1 MQTLYKWWAGLLL
14 VAVILQVGF
23 AGYGA
28 FYVAPRSTATA
39 RRSTTDRFEDG
50 FGIHMGFGYIVW
62 LLGIV
67 FLVIGVVAGIGRW
80 RLGRHGL
87 LALLLTLQVVLAWVG
102 SGVPAIGF
110 FHPVNALLIFTV
122 LALDRARHVAS
133 QSRNAAGCSDAGCHC
148 LTASAW

>member
-14 VAVILQVGF
+14 VAVVLQVGL

-28 FYVAPRSTATA
+28 FYVAHKVDGDGKTID
-39 RRSTTDRFEDG
+39 TDGFEDG

-62 LLGIV
+62 LLGIA
-67 FLVIGVVAGIGRW
+67 FLVIGVIAGIGRW

-87 LALLLTLQVVLAWVG
+87 LALLLTLQVILAWIG

-110 FHPVNALLIFTV
+110 FHPVNALLIFTILLWV
-122 LALDRARHVAS
+122 VHDTWRVRAGATPT
-133 QSRNAAGCSDAGCHC
+133 AAAP
-148 LTASAW
+148 SATV

>member
-1 MQTLYKWWAGLLL
+1 MQTLYKWWAALLL
-14 VAVILQVGF
+14 LAVVLQVGL

-28 FYVAPRSTATA
+28 FYVAHKVDGDGKTIDTNG
-39 RRSTTDRFEDG
+39 FEDG

-67 FLVIGVVAGIGRW
+67 FLVIGVIAGIGRW
-80 RLGRHGL
+80 RLGRHGV
-87 LALLLTLQVVLAWVG
+87 LALLLTLQVILAWIG

-122 LALDRARHVAS
+122 LLWVVHDTWRGQAGV
-133 QSRNAAGCSDAGCHC
+133 QQPAAAVP
-148 LTASAW
+148 TATT

>member
-14 VAVILQVGF
+14 VAVVLQVGL

-28 FYVAPRSTATA
+28 FYVAHKVDGDGKSID
-39 RRSTTDRFEDG
+39 TDGFEDG

-67 FLVIGVVAGIGRW
+67 FLVIGVIAGIGRW
-80 RLGRHGL
+80 RLGRHGV
-87 LALLLTLQVVLAWVG
+87 LALLLTLQVILAWIG

-122 LALDRARHVAS
+122 LLWVVHDTWRVQPGA
-133 QSRNAAGCSDAGCHC
+133 QQPAAAVP
-148 LTASAW
+148 TATT

>member
-14 VAVILQVGF
+14 LAVILQVGL

-28 FYVAPRSTATA
+28 FYVAHKVDGDGKTIDTNG
-39 RRSTTDRFEDG
+39 FEDG

-67 FLVIGVVAGIGRW
+67 FLIIGVIAGIGRW

-87 LALLLTLQVVLAWVG
+87 LALLLTLQVILAWIG

-110 FHPVNALLIFTV
+110 FHPVNALLIFTILLWV
-122 LALDRARHVAS
+122 VHDTWRVNAGS
-133 QSRNAAGCSDAGCHC
+133 QPAAAVP
-148 LTASAW
+148 TAPA

>member
-1 MQTLYKWWAGLLL
+1 LQTLYKWWAGLLL
-14 VAVILQVGF
+14 VAVILQVGL

-28 FYVAPRSTATA
+28 FYVAHKVDGDGKTIDTNG
-39 RRSTTDRFEDG
+39 FEDG

-67 FLVIGVVAGIGRW
+67 FLVIGVIAGIGRW

-87 LALLLTLQVVLAWVG
+87 LALLLTLQVIIAWIG

-110 FHPVNALLIFTV
+110 FHPVNALLIFTILLWV
-122 LALDRARHVAS
+122 VHDTWRLQAGA
-133 QSRNAAGCSDAGCHC
+133 QPAAAVPTP
-148 LTASAW
+148 TA